1 MNALLDKDFLKEL
14 DNYNS
19 REIYARITALTVNEL
34 PIESIEGRV
43 TGGSIN
49 IDGAS
54 AVRRTCSLSLVA
66 QGVDINNFYWGLNNK
81 FKLEIGLKN
90 FINPKYPDIIW
101 FPQGIYVIT
110 GFNTSS
116 SVSNFNISIN
126 GKDKM
131 CLLNGEV
138 GGSIP
143 MSVDFGVE
151 EIVDGENTTYKKIPI
166 KTIIREMLHTYAL
179 EPYHNIIINDL
190 DDKGLE
196 LLEYRGEDPLYL
208 AYNVELGEYT
218 RMDFDGKTECYLNGK
233 RITLEEIPESEYNYR
248 IDDLT
253 TNTASKVTFE
263 GSQTKYTI
271 SKVEYGQ
278 TAGYRLTEL
287 TYAGDLI
294 SNIGESITSILD
306 KITKMF
312 GNFEYFYDLDG
323 RFIFQAK
330 KTYVNTSWSPVIEV
344 DEDMYVENAA
354 YADQNTYYFT
364 GNNLISA
371 LSNAPNWN
379 NVRNDYAIWGTRK
392 SVTGAELPVH
402 FRYAI
407 HKKPEYYKAFD
418 GTVYD
423 ISAYDWRELIYQ
435 MALDYFKHNQ
445 EDDFYTKLIHNN
457 PNHYPTG
464 ITGYEQFYS
473 DIQGFWRQMY
483 DPHPKVKYY
492 QYYYGSGSDKEF
504 IPVTENK
511 ETLTELFVCETYQKL
526 SSEDKDVDKMKVMAL
541 REYDGELELHP
552 LIDTIPINYIWGND
566 GKQIQEDKY
575 YITANNEAGYK
586 EITKSFYERVDK
598 KEIYV
603 RRNNAYVHILTTV
616 NLDDN
621 CYLKTELDEDNPISI
636 FSLPEEIQSLYYS
649 KEKNKFNK
657 YYLTSQIGID
667 GNVIP
672 NTEKTRNYLTYYMSR
687 YDFFRLEDSLDNM
700 DLLYWNK
707 NVKENTDQ
715 LNFCVD
721 FLDTN
726 EGKIKINSLTKE
738 QYNIHQN
745 ILFYENENL
754 NLIPLKTLDWDTIQ
768 RLVKDGKVFKKSQKD
783 LGEYSIS
790 AIGDRPKVVN
800 DSNVKSIYYR
810 NVPNL
815 IFTTNLQNEFKEK
828 SGYIFMQI
836 SKDISLNYFN
846 ISAQGKSA
854 KDLLDELLY
863 QHSYCTNSI
872 NITAI
877 PVYYLQPNTMIYV
890 RDDQSKIN
898 GEYVVNR
905 ISLPLTYNGQMSI
918 SATKAPQRF
927 N

>member
-43 TGGSIN
+43 TGGTIN

-101 FPQGIYVIT
+101 FPQGVYVIT

-116 SVSNFNISIN
+116 AVSNFNISIN

-143 MSVDFGVE
+143 MSVDFGVK
-151 EIVDGENTTYKKIPI
+151 EIVDGENTTYEKIPI
-166 KTIIREMLHTYAL
+166 KTIIREMLHAYAL

-208 AYNVELGEYT
+208 AYDVELGEYAQMYFT
-218 RMDFDGKTECYLNGK
+218 GDTECKLESGK
-233 RITLEEIPESEYNYR
+233 ITTLDSIPEYNYR
-248 IDDLT
+248 VDDLT
-253 TNTASKVTFE
+253 VNTASKVTF
-263 GSQTKYTI
+263 GDSKTKYTI

-306 KITKMF
+306 KITKML

-330 KTYVNTSWSPVIEV
+330 KTYVNTSWSPIIGV
-344 DEDMYVENAA
+344 DEDMYVENTA

-379 NVRNDYAIWGTRK
+379 NVRNDYAIWGIRK

-423 ISAYDWRELIYQ
+423 ISVYDWRELIYQ

-445 EDDFYTKLIHNN
+445 EDDFYTKLIRNN
-457 PNHYPTG
+457 PHHYPTG
-464 ITGYEQFYS
+464 MTGYEQFYT

-483 DPHPKVKYY
+483 DPLPTVKYY

-504 IPVTENK
+504 IPVTEDK
-511 ETLTELFVCETYQKL
+511 ETLTELFVCEAYQKL
-526 SSEDKDVDKMKVMAL
+526 SADDKDVDKMKVMAL
-541 REYDGELELHP
+541 REYEGELELHP
-552 LIDTIPINYIWGND
+552 LIDTIPINYVWGDD
-566 GKQIQEDKY
+566 GKQTQKDKY
-575 YITANNEAGYK
+575 YITADNEAGYK
-586 EITKSFYERVDK
+586 EIARTFYERVAK

-603 RRNNAYVHILTTV
+603 RRNNNYVHILTTV
-616 NLDDN
+616 DLDDN

-667 GNVIP
+667 GNIIP
-672 NTEKTRNYLTYYMSR
+672 DTEKTRNYLTYYMSR
-687 YDFFRLEDSLDNM
+687 YDFFRTEDAVDV

-707 NVKENTDQ
+707 NVKENPDQ
-715 LNFCVD
+715 LNFWLD
-721 FLDTN
+721 FLDVNTGN
-726 EGKIKINSLTKE
+726 EKE
-738 QYNIHQN
+738 CE
-745 ILFYENENL
+745 L
-754 NLIPLKTLDWDTIQ
+754 
-768 RLVKDGKVFKKSQKD
+768 S
-783 LGEYSIS
+783 EYAIS

-815 IFTTNLQNEFKEK
+815 IFTTDIYNEFKEK
-828 SGYIFMQI
+828 SGYVFMQI
-836 SKDISLNYFN
+836 NEDISLNYFN

-854 KDLLDELLY
+854 KDALDELLY

>member
-43 TGGSIN
+43 TGGTIN

-54 AVRRTCSLSLVA
+54 AIRRTCSLSLVA

-101 FPQGIYVIT
+101 FPQGVYVIT

-116 SVSNFNISIN
+116 AISNFNISIN

-143 MSVDFGVE
+143 MSVDFGVK
-151 EIVDGENTTYKKIPI
+151 EIVDGENTTYEKIPI

-208 AYNVELGEYT
+208 AYDVELGEYT
-218 RMDFDGKTECYLNGK
+218 QMYFKGDTECKLESGK
-233 RITLEEIPESEYNYR
+233 ITTLDSIPEYNYR
-248 IDDLT
+248 VDDLT
-253 TNTASKVTFE
+253 VNTASKVTF
-263 GSQTKYTI
+263 GDSKTKYTI

-306 KITKMF
+306 KITKML

-330 KTYVNTSWSPVIEV
+330 KTYVNTSWSPIIEV

-364 GNNLISA
+364 GNNLVSA

-407 HKKPEYYKAFD
+407 HKKPEYYKTFD

-445 EDDFYTKLIHNN
+445 EDDFYTKLIRNN
-457 PNHYPTG
+457 PYHYPTG
-464 ITGYEQFYS
+464 MTGYEQFYT

-483 DPHPKVKYY
+483 DPLPTVKYY

-511 ETLTELFVCETYQKL
+511 ETLAELFVCETYQKL
-526 SSEDKDVDKMKVMAL
+526 SADDKDVDKMKVMAL
-541 REYDGELELHP
+541 RQYDNEYELHP
-552 LIDTIPINYIWGND
+552 LIDTIPINYVWGDD
-566 GKQIQEDKY
+566 GKQTQEEKY

-586 EITKSFYERVDK
+586 EITETFYERVAK

-603 RRNNAYVHILTTV
+603 RRNNNYVHILTTV
-616 NLDDN
+616 DLDDN
-621 CYLKTELDEDNPISI
+621 CYLKTELDENNPISV

-672 NTEKTRNYLTYYMSR
+672 DTEKTRNYLTYYMSR
-687 YDFFRLEDSLDNM
+687 YDFFRTEDAVDV

-707 NVKENTDQ
+707 NVKENPDQ
-715 LNFCVD
+715 LNFWLD
-721 FLDTN
+721 FLDVNTGN
-726 EGKIKINSLTKE
+726 EKE
-738 QYNIHQN
+738 CE
-745 ILFYENENL
+745 L
-754 NLIPLKTLDWDTIQ
+754 
-768 RLVKDGKVFKKSQKD
+768 S
-783 LGEYSIS
+783 EYAIS
-790 AIGDRPKVVN
+790 TIGDRPKVVN

-815 IFTTNLQNEFKEK
+815 IFTTDIYNEFKEK
-828 SGYIFMQI
+828 SGYVFMQI
-836 SKDISLNYFN
+836 NEDISLNYFN

-854 KDLLDELLY
+854 KDALDELLY

>member
-43 TGGSIN
+43 TGGTIN

-90 FINPKYPDIIW
+90 FINSKYPDIIW
-101 FPQGIYVIT
+101 FPQGVYVIT

-116 SVSNFNISIN
+116 AVSNFNISIN

-143 MSVDFGVE
+143 MSVDFGIK
-151 EIVDGENTTYKKIPI
+151 EIVDGENTTYEKIPI
-166 KTIIREMLHTYAL
+166 KTIIREMLHAYAL

-208 AYNVELGEYT
+208 AYDVELGEYT
-218 RMDFDGKTECYLNGK
+218 QMYFTGDTECKLESGK
-233 RITLEEIPESEYNYR
+233 ITTLDSIPEYNYR
-248 IDDLT
+248 VDDLT
-253 TNTASKVTFE
+253 VNIASKVTF
-263 GSQTKYTI
+263 GDSKTKYTI

-306 KITKMF
+306 KITKML

-330 KTYVNTSWSPVIEV
+330 KTYVNTSWSPIIEV

-364 GNNLISA
+364 GNNLVSA

-379 NVRNDYAIWGTRK
+379 NVRNDYAIWGIRK

-423 ISAYDWRELIYQ
+423 ISVYDWRELIYQ

-445 EDDFYTKLIHNN
+445 EDDFYTKLIRNN
-457 PNHYPTG
+457 PHHYPTG
-464 ITGYEQFYS
+464 MTGYEQFYT

-483 DPHPKVKYY
+483 DPLPTVKYY
-492 QYYYGSGSDKEF
+492 L
-504 IPVTENK
+504 V
-511 ETLTELFVCETYQKL
+511 LL
-526 SSEDKDVDKMKVMAL
+526 
-541 REYDGELELHP
+541 
-552 LIDTIPINYIWGND
+552 W
-566 GKQIQEDKY
+566 
-575 YITANNEAGYK
+575 
-586 EITKSFYERVDK
+586 
-598 KEIYV
+598 
-603 RRNNAYVHILTTV
+603 
-616 NLDDN
+616 
-621 CYLKTELDEDNPISI
+621 
-636 FSLPEEIQSLYYS
+636 
-649 KEKNKFNK
+649 
-657 YYLTSQIGID
+657 
-667 GNVIP
+667 
-672 NTEKTRNYLTYYMSR
+672 
-687 YDFFRLEDSLDNM
+687 FR
-700 DLLYWNK
+700 K
-707 NVKENTDQ
+707 
-715 LNFCVD
+715 
-721 FLDTN
+721 
-726 EGKIKINSLTKE
+726 
-738 QYNIHQN
+738 
-745 ILFYENENL
+745 
-754 NLIPLKTLDWDTIQ
+754 
-768 RLVKDGKVFKKSQKD
+768 
-783 LGEYSIS
+783 
-790 AIGDRPKVVN
+790 
-800 DSNVKSIYYR
+800 
-810 NVPNL
+810 
-815 IFTTNLQNEFKEK
+815 
-828 SGYIFMQI
+828 
-836 SKDISLNYFN
+836 
-846 ISAQGKSA
+846 
-854 KDLLDELLY
+854 
-863 QHSYCTNSI
+863 
-872 NITAI
+872 
-877 PVYYLQPNTMIYV
+877 
-890 RDDQSKIN
+890 
-898 GEYVVNR
+898 
-905 ISLPLTYNGQMSI
+905 
-918 SATKAPQRF
+918 
-927 N
+927 

>member
-233 RITLEEIPESEYNYR
+233 RITLEEIPELEYNYR

-306 KITKMF
+306 KITKML

-511 ETLTELFVCETYQKL
+511 EILTELFVCETYQKL

-586 EITKSFYERVDK
+586 EITKTFYERVDK

-707 NVKENTDQ
+707 NVKENPDQ
-715 LNFCVD
+715 LNFWLD

-768 RLVKDGKVFKKSQKD
+768 RLVKDGKVFKKSQKE

-828 SGYIFMQI
+828 SGYVFMQI
-836 SKDISLNYFN
+836 SKDMSLNYFN

-854 KDLLDELLY
+854 KDVLDELLY

-877 PVYYLQPNTMIYV
+877 PVYYLQPNTIIYV
-890 RDDQSKIN
+890 CDDQSKIN

>member
-151 EIVDGENTTYKKIPI
+151 EIVDGENTTYEKIPI

-208 AYNVELGEYT
+208 AYNTELGEYT

-233 RITLEEIPESEYNYR
+233 RITLEEIPEYNYR

-263 GSQTKYTI
+263 GSQIKYTI

-306 KITKMF
+306 KIVKML

-330 KTYVNTSWSPVIEV
+330 KTYINTSWSPVIEV

-457 PNHYPTG
+457 PYHYPTG

-552 LIDTIPINYIWGND
+552 LIDTIPINYIWGED
-566 GKQIQEDKY
+566 GKQTQKDKY
-575 YITANNEAGYK
+575 YITANNESGYK
-586 EITKSFYERVDK
+586 EITKTFYERVDK

-621 CYLKTELDEDNPISI
+621 CYLKTELDKNNPISI

-672 NTEKTRNYLTYYMSR
+672 NTEKTRNYLTYYMS
-687 YDFFRLEDSLDNM
+687 
-700 DLLYWNK
+700 
-707 NVKENTDQ
+707 Q
-715 LNFCVD
+715 
-721 FLDTN
+721 
-726 EGKIKINSLTKE
+726 
-738 QYNIHQN
+738 
-745 ILFYENENL
+745 
-754 NLIPLKTLDWDTIQ
+754 
-768 RLVKDGKVFKKSQKD
+768 
-783 LGEYSIS
+783 
-790 AIGDRPKVVN
+790 
-800 DSNVKSIYYR
+800 
-810 NVPNL
+810 
-815 IFTTNLQNEFKEK
+815 
-828 SGYIFMQI
+828 
-836 SKDISLNYFN
+836 
-846 ISAQGKSA
+846 
-854 KDLLDELLY
+854 
-863 QHSYCTNSI
+863 
-872 NITAI
+872 
-877 PVYYLQPNTMIYV
+877 
-890 RDDQSKIN
+890 
-898 GEYVVNR
+898 
-905 ISLPLTYNGQMSI
+905 
-918 SATKAPQRF
+918 
-927 N
+927 

>member
-54 AVRRTCSLSLVA
+54 AVRRTCSISLVA

-116 SVSNFNISIN
+116 AVSNFNISIN

-151 EIVDGENTTYKKIPI
+151 EIVDGENTTYEKIPI
-166 KTIIREMLHTYAL
+166 KTIIREMLHTYVL
-179 EPYHNIIINDL
+179 EPYHNIVINDL

-208 AYNVELGEYT
+208 AYNTELGEYT
-218 RMDFDGKTECYLNGK
+218 RMDFDGKTECYLDGEK
-233 RITLEEIPESEYNYR
+233 ITLEEIPEYNYR

-253 TNTASKVTFE
+253 TNIASKVTFE
-263 GSQTKYTI
+263 GSQIKYTI

-306 KITKMF
+306 KITKML

-344 DEDMYVENAA
+344 DEDMYVENTV

-392 SVTGAELPVH
+392 SVTGAELPIH

-457 PNHYPTG
+457 PNYYPTG

-541 REYDGELELHP
+541 REYEGELELHP
-552 LIDTIPINYIWGND
+552 LIDTIPINYTWGDD

-575 YITANNEAGYK
+575 YVTADNEAGYK
-586 EITKSFYERVDK
+586 EITKTFYERVDK

-621 CYLKTELDEDNPISI
+621 CYLKTELDKDNPISI

-672 NTEKTRNYLTYYMSR
+672 NTEKIRNYLTYYMSR
-687 YDFFRLEDSLDNM
+687 YDFFRLEDSLDNI

-707 NVKENTDQ
+707 SIKENPDQ
-715 LNFCVD
+715 LNFWLD

-726 EGKIKINSLTKE
+726 EGKIKVNSLTKE
-738 QYNIHQN
+738 QYNIYQN
-745 ILFYENENL
+745 ILFYEDGDL

-768 RLVKDGKVFKKSQKD
+768 KLTKDGKVFKKSQKE
-783 LGEYSIS
+783 LSEYAIS

-854 KDLLDELLY
+854 KDALDELLY
-863 QHSYCTNSI
+863 QHSYCANSI